1 MTDQLNV
8 SDLNYENIRANL
20 KEWMRTRPD
29 FTDYDFEGSGLSFLL
44 DVLAY
49 NTHYNAVLANFM
61 SNEMFLDTALK
72 RSSVLSHAKTVG
84 YKPRGKV
91 SARAKLDLT
100 IHTLQGADV
109 QEFIIKAGTAFN
121 TTVNNEYYQFV
132 TMRDVSALKI
142 TAGPNTGK
150 FIFNDIEVVEGVVNR
165 YAWKVYSNDY
175 KAKYEIPN
183 QDVDVSTIS
192 MLIYPTEF
200 SSDGVVWQHS
210 SSAFNVNDATKVFF
224 TQETFAQKTEIYFG
238 NGEVGAQPALGS
250 IITIEYLTSAGGAA
264 NTAGTFFPASS
275 IKHNGQTTTVAGT
288 FTLTTASAA
297 VQGFDGE
304 TVDEIRYNAS
314 NHFMTQ
320 NRAVT
325 ALDYESIIRENFFN
339 IKHIRV
345 WGGEEAAQRQ
355 YGVVFVSIVPNNG
368 DFITEAEK
376 QNITDIIS
384 KKSLM
389 GIKLKFADHEYLN
402 IEVMTDVLNDSS
414 KVSSSDDVASYISQ
428 SLLNYSNTVLQNF
441 GSFFRYS
448 KVSNVIDSAHK
459 SINSNT
465 LIVRLYKTISPDIG
479 LSKSYSFNF
488 LNPIKNANYT
498 ILSTT
503 FTEPRSTHKVQ
514 LTNIGTKLV
523 MGYFNVNNVFVVE
536 AEVGE
541 VDLTKGLVQAS
552 ALTITSYD
560 DVEFRLYVSPEKNDI
575 VSSENNVLRIRSDDI
590 KIKIRRD
597 I

>member
-1 MTDQLNV
+1 M
-8 SDLNYENIRANL
+8 
-20 KEWMRTRPD
+20 
-29 FTDYDFEGSGLSFLL
+29 
-44 DVLAY
+44 
-49 NTHYNAVLANFM
+49 
-61 SNEMFLDTALK
+61 
-72 RSSVLSHAKTVG
+72 
-84 YKPRGKV
+84 
-91 SARAKLDLT
+91 
-100 IHTLQGADV
+100 
-109 QEFIIKAGTAFN
+109 
-121 TTVNNEYYQFV
+121 
-132 TMRDVSALKI
+132 
-142 TAGPNTGK
+142 
-150 FIFNDIEVVEGVVNR
+150 
-165 YAWKVYSNDY
+165 YSNDY
-175 KAKYEIPN
+175 KTKYEIPN
-183 QDVDVSTIS
+183 QDVDVSTVS
-192 MLIYPTEF
+192 MLIFPTEF

-224 TQETFAQKTEIYFG
+224 TQETFAHKTEIYFG
-238 NGEVGAQPALGS
+238 NGLVGAQPALGS
-250 IITIEYLTSAGGAA
+250 IITIEYLTSSGAAA
-264 NTAGTFFPASS
+264 NTAGTFFPAAS
-275 IKHNGQTTTVAGT
+275 IKHNGQTATVAGT
-288 FTLTTASAA
+288 FTLTTASVA

-304 TVDEIRYNAS
+304 SVDDIRYNAS

-441 GSFFRYS
+441 GAFFRYS

-465 LIVRLYKTISPDIG
+465 LIVRLYKTISPEIG

-488 LNPIKNANYT
+488 LNPIKNADYS

-597 I
+597 V